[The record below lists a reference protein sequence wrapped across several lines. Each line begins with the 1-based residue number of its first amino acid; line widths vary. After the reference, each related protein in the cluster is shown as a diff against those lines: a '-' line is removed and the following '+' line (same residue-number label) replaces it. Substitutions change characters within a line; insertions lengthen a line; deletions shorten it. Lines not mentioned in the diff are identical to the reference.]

1 MLPGMI
7 KSGLLLAAGVLIGG
21 ILVYKEQ
28 KEPCIRNF
36 ADSWIW
42 YIEQAE
48 LTDIDDTETE
58 KKFHDMILSVVKDQK
73 NLYTSKYGKQYI
85 VPSYCYVEDS
95 GFRVTLW
102 EINQ

>member
-7 KSGLLLAAGVLIGG
+7 KSGLLLATGVLIGG
-21 ILVYKEQ
+21 ILVHKEQ
-28 KEPCIRNF
+28 KVPCIRNF
-36 ADSWIW
+36 SDTWL
-42 YIEQAE
+42 YYMEQSE
-48 LTDIDDTETE
+48 LTDLDETENE

-73 NLYTSKYGKQYI
+73 NLYISKYGIQYI

-102 EINQ
+102 YNNQ